1 MSEFDRQSKLFKD
14 KVPKPDK
21 IIKAHSVMKSVDNNG
36 NELIFWFLSADDT
49 VTMVDMR
56 DEEPTI

>member
-1 MSEFDRQSKLFKD
+1 MSEFDRQTKLFKE
-14 KVPKPDK
+14 KVKTPDK
-21 IIKAHSVMKSVDNNG
+21 IIKAHSLMKSVDNNG
-36 NELIFWFLSADDT
+36 NELIFWFLSDDDT